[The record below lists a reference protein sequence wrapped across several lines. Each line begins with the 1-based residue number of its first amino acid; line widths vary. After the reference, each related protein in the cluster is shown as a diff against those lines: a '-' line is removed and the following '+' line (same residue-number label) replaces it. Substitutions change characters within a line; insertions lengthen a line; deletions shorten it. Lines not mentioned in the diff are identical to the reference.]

1 LLAGISL
8 FHQQED
14 TAAPPLADQ
23 MRQAVGQEAERGH
36 HSTRAGVH
44 ATQATIEYGLADSCP
59 ALSER
64 STEEAANS
72 DPMIGE
78 SSEGYALWNAF
89 VSGWP
94 KKVRDA
100 PEVRSILI

>member
-1 LLAGISL
+1 MLTGISL
-8 FHQQED
+8 FHQQQD
-14 TAAPPLADQ
+14 TAVPPLADKV
-23 MRQAVGQEAERGH
+23 RQTVGQAAERGH
-36 HSTRAGVH
+36 YSTRAGVH
-44 ATQATIEYGLADSCP
+44 AAQATIEYGLADSWP

-78 SSEGYALWNAF
+78 SSEGHALWNAF

-100 PEVRSILI
+100 LKAGSVLA